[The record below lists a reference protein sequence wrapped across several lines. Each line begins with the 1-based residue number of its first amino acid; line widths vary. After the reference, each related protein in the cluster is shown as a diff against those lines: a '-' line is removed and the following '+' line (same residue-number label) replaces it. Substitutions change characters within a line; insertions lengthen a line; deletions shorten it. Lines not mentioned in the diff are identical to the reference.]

1 MYSFCFLFLGPEQT
15 SPNPDPLPYIKDPQY
30 ATGAFDIQL
39 EVAIRPEG
47 GTAAS
52 VITTSNLR
60 NMYWNIRQQLVHH
73 SVTGCPM
80 RAGDLLGTGTISG
93 SEDTA
98 YGSMLELSWRGSKEI
113 PLNNNGG
120 QIRKFLKVL
129 LLKHSLLSSIA
140 LIE

>member
-1 MYSFCFLFLGPEQT
+1 M
-15 SPNPDPLPYIKDPQY
+15 PYIKDPQY

-47 GTAAS
+47 ETAAS

-120 QIRKFLKVL
+120 
-129 LLKHSLLSSIA
+129 
-140 LIE
+140 